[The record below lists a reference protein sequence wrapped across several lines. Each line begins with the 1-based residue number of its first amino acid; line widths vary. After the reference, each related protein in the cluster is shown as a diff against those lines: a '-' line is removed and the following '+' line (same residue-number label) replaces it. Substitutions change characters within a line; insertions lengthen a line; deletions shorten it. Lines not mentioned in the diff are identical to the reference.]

1 MLKRFRHFVIAGKTA
16 SADQWAGLM
25 MIAALGLA
33 LLCVNSPL
41 KPAYDLFHHT
51 KVVVSFGD
59 FILHKSLLLWI
70 NEGLMAFFF
79 LSVTLEIKR
88 ETLEGHLSGPRKMF
102 LPAFAAIG
110 GIVVP
115 AAIYLF
121 MNRNSP
127 ELTHG
132 WAIPTA
138 TDIAL
143 SLGILSLLGKRVPLE
158 LKLFLASLAIFDD
171 LGGMFII
178 VLFYGSQMSISHLIL
193 SLLGIF
199 ALFVLNRFGVSRASL
214 YIVTG
219 IFLWS
224 TFQESGIHPTI
235 AGVAVGLALP
245 LRLNLPRPNIPLLF
259 VEHGLHFWVAFFIVP
274 LFAFFNAGIILSAVS
289 IKSLESPLA
298 LAIVVGLVLGKPVGI
313 ISFAWL
319 AQVFGFS
326 TLGENVNWRQMIGVA
341 LLGGMGFTM
350 ALFLNSLA
358 FSGNGFL
365 EAGRIAILAGSL
377 VSGAAGFF
385 WLRFSLPVSVR

>member
-1 MLKRFRHFVIAGKTA
+1 MSKRFRHFVIVGKTA
-16 SADQWAGLM
+16 SADQWAGFM
-25 MIAALGLA
+25 MIAALIFA
-33 LLCVNSPL
+33 LLSVNSPL
-41 KPAYDLFHHT
+41 KSAYDVFHHT
-51 KVVVSFGD
+51 KVAVSFGD
-59 FILHKSLLLWI
+59 FILHKSLVFWI

-88 ETLEGHLSGPRKMF
+88 EILEGHLSGARKIL

-121 MNRNSP
+121 INRNSP
-127 ELTHG
+127 ELIHG

-143 SLGILSLLGKRVPLE
+143 SLGILSLLGKQVPLE
-158 LKLFLASLAIFDD
+158 LKLFLAALAIFDD
-171 LGGMFII
+171 LGGILII
-178 VLFYGSQMSISHLIL
+178 ALFYGSQMTVSHLFF

-219 IFLWS
+219 IFLWL

-259 VEHGLHFWVAFFIVP
+259 VEQGLHFWVAFIIVP
-274 LFAFFNAGIILSAVS
+274 LFAFFNAGIVLDDMS
-289 IKSLESPLA
+289 IKNLGSPPA

-313 ISFAWL
+313 IIFAWL
-319 AQVFGFS
+319 AHIFGFS
-326 TLGENVNWRQMIGVA
+326 TLGEDVNWRQMIGVA

-350 ALFLNSLA
+350 ALFFNSLA
-358 FSGNGFL
+358 FSGNGIL
-365 EAGRIAILAGSL
+365 EIGRIAILAGSL

-385 WLRFSLPVSVR
+385 WLRFNLPQS